1 MGSVMH
7 ELNSTRTAQWY
18 DRASGTHRSDAWTER
33 LRCFTGL
40 SEVLAEQAQGE
51 HPARGMAQP
60 QIAPRALI
68 SEVAR
73 RAHFSAHETV
83 YKRFRSGSEGPIARW
98 AGPDTTIKP
107 RNALVAEAKIVSFW
121 PYRADVLRAADR
133 QDLPLR
139 DVLEEYLRA
148 LASWAWDDAP
158 LAACRPAGPPAC
170 VAEDMQALAR
180 IWTGR
185 YEMGRNQ
192 GGGQLAPA
200 IRLADKAA
208 QLANL
213 ADLVVTSIL
222 DDPAATPCVALG
234 AVRDEIARVL
244 AEPTDPVAEQLGRA
258 AGQLHDRIVARSP
271 GELVLTPAQASDLLA
286 ALARLSGALKTI
298 TEEGLSVSVPC
309 LPSGA
314 CGGERTDR
322 GMSAEESDDAYGY
335 KFTTRDET
343 PQEYRVRTEAPADVE
358 GLVPGGGYQLLAGYS
373 EDDNK
378 FGGDAT
384 AYVDSDSPLTRQEA
398 QRLAEEAID
407 ADAQRKIR
415 LIYPNEEGERDLR
428 PSLRSLEVIR
438 LLVAPAPEAAVDPAA
453 ELTRPALEG
462 LAGRYAASR
471 GLTRVGET
479 PAWRDPGPWFL
490 STLDVTRSFGV
501 MEGGIG
507 GGPEGE
513 AWYAEDAV
521 RGPGGS
527 RGQWIVARYEIAR
540 ARRAG
545 GISCAV
551 RRRPGLHQD
560 GPLPRGLTEAPT
572 GDERFDQR
580 YVVGAAGGDL
590 VDGERPWASR
600 LLTPEFTA
608 WLLEQPYGEHGANAT
623 CFQLQGGLVCVYTA
637 GWPGTAEELDAFCGR
652 AGHVAAAVESMG

>member
-1 MGSVMH
+1 MH

-40 SEVLAEQAQGE
+40 SEVLAEQVQVQVQGE
-51 HPARGMAQP
+51 HPAQGRAQP

-121 PYRADVLRAADR
+121 PYRADVLRVADR

-139 DVLEEYLRA
+139 EVLEEYLQA
-148 LASWAWDDAP
+148 LATWAWDDVP

-170 VAEDMQALAR
+170 VAEDMQAIAR
-180 IWTGR
+180 LWLSRYETGR
-185 YEMGRNQ
+185 HET
-192 GGGQLAPA
+192 GQ
-200 IRLADKAA
+200 LADKAA
-208 QLANL
+208 QLEHFART
-213 ADLVVTSIL
+213 VVTSIL
-222 DDPAATPCVALG
+222 DDPAATPRGTVG
-234 AVRDEIARVL
+234 AIRDEIARAL

-258 AGQLHDRIVARSP
+258 ATQLHDRIARRSP
-271 GELVLTPAQASDLLA
+271 GELVLTPQQASDLLA
-286 ALARLSGALKTI
+286 ALTRLSGTLKTI
-298 TEEGLSVSVPC
+298 AEEGLSVSVPC

-322 GMSAEESDDAYGY
+322 GMSIEENDDSA
-335 KFTTRDET
+335 DEV
-343 PQEYRVRTEAPADVE
+343 PAADKAPAADE
-358 GLVPGGGYQLLAGYS
+358 IPA
-373 EDDNK
+373 
-378 FGGDAT
+378 
-384 AYVDSDSPLTRQEA
+384 
-398 QRLAEEAID
+398 AI
-407 ADAQRKIR
+407 
-415 LIYPNEEGERDLR
+415 
-428 PSLRSLEVIR
+428 
-438 LLVAPAPEAAVDPAA
+438 DPAA

-462 LAGRYAASR
+462 LASRYAAGR
-471 GLTRVGET
+471 GLAYAAEGT

-490 STLDVTRSFGV
+490 SSLDVTRSFG
-501 MEGGIG
+501 MMAGGIG

-521 RGPGGS
+521 RGPGGT
-527 RGQWIVARYEIAR
+527 RGRWIVARYEIAQ

-551 RRRPGLHQD
+551 RRRHGLHQD
-560 GPLPRGLTEAPT
+560 GPLPRGLTETPA

-590 VDGERPWASR
+590 VDGERPWAAR
-600 LLTPEFTA
+600 LFTAEFTA
-608 WLLEQPYGEHGANAT
+608 WLLEQPYGELGADAT
-623 CFQLQGGLVCVYTA
+623 CFQLQGGLVCVYA
-637 GWPGTAEELDAFCGR
+637 PGWPGTADELDAFCGR
-652 AGHVAAAVESMG
+652 AGHIAAAVERTG